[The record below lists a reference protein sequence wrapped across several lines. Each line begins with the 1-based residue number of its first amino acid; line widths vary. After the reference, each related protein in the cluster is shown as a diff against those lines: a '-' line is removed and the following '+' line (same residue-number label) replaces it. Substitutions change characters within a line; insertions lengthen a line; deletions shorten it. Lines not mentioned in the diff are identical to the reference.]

1 MAKNISLQQ
10 AWERYAPE
18 WKHQA
23 RLYSRLPIYRNWSH
37 PAIDLMR
44 GIKLSGLT
52 IFFLSDLS
60 WLSGVVLKIDL
71 ETLKKRNRGEPF
83 GFRTIY
89 HNPKRVEM
97 IPVFRETD
105 VEGGV
110 HQSSKFQMPFS
121 ETADRFLEGLG
132 YRLRKGSLP
141 SLEGRLITMPFA
153 LDPEDMHAEALRV
166 ACHREWARRDHAG
179 YLGAEMTFGLVAAE
193 LGLDCSNLGMSKP
206 LKDEIFR
213 SSSLS
218 FVTQSLLATVI
229 AGQLLG
235 DALGTEA
242 RTSFFD
248 TMTFPESL
256 EMEPKNTVIVDDF
269 FK

>member
-1 MAKNISLQQ
+1 MSLQQ

-23 RLYSRLPIYRNWSH
+23 RLYARLPIYRNWSY
-37 PAIDLMR
+37 PAIDLLR

-52 IFFLSDLS
+52 VFFLSDLS
-60 WLSGVVLKIDL
+60 WLPGVVLKLDL
-71 ETLKKRNRGEPF
+71 EAMKKRNRGEPF

-89 HNPKRVEM
+89 HNPKQVDL

-105 VEGGV
+105 VEGGISP
-110 HQSSKFQMPFS
+110 SSKLQLPFS
-121 ETADRFLEGLG
+121 EGIEGFLEGLG

-141 SLEGRLITMPFA
+141 SLEGRLITMPCA
-153 LDPEDMHAEALRV
+153 LDPEDMHVEAIRV

-179 YLGAEMTFGLVAAE
+179 YLGAEMTFGLIAAE
-193 LGLDCSNLGMSKP
+193 LGMDCSNLGMSKP
-206 LKDEIFR
+206 LKDEILR
-213 SSSLS
+213 SSPLS
-218 FVTQSLLATVI
+218 FVTESLLATVI

-256 EMEPKNTVIVDDF
+256 EIEPENTILVDDF